1 MDSLFN
7 QSGNGVTNQASR
19 QGSLG
24 SCRLAEVIMS
34 DSTANQ
40 VPSVPVPTTITE
52 ITRDLEPMGDPSQFA
67 IGDLTLEE
75 EDAFF
80 AIIED
85 L

>member
-1 MDSLFN
+1 MPLP
-7 QSGNGVTNQASR
+7 
-19 QGSLG
+19 
-24 SCRLAEVIMS
+24 
-34 DSTANQ
+34 TA
-40 VPSVPVPTTITE
+40 VTE
-52 ITRDLEPMGDPSQFA
+52 IISDLEPMGDPSQFA

>member
-1 MDSLFN
+1 
-7 QSGNGVTNQASR
+7 
-19 QGSLG
+19 
-24 SCRLAEVIMS
+24 MS

-52 ITRDLEPMGDPSQFA
+52 ITRDVEPMGDPSRFT
-67 IGDLTLEE
+67 IGDLTLEK

-80 AIIED
+80 AILED